1 MGKQML
7 ISSAVVQIGLSDAL
21 PPEQGDG
28 KRCPFFALK
37 RVCASKYNLATLQ
50 AKKIIWGISEE
61 HFSYSISSLVQ
72 TANMIFAQEKFAY
85 EAKEETA

>member
-1 MGKQML
+1 ML

-50 AKKIIWGISEE
+50 AKK
-61 HFSYSISSLVQ
+61 SYGESARSTLVTASL
-72 TANMIFAQEKFAY
+72 A
-85 EAKEETA
+85 